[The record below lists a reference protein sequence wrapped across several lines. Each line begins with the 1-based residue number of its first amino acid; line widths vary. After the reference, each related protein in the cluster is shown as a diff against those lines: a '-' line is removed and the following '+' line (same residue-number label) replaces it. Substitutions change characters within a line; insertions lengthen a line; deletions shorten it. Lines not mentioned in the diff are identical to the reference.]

1 MSDQQ
6 SKPQEDIFELTEN
19 DFDLI
24 KTFKLCMK
32 LDDLDRFNSDLFRK
46 YRLHIKLYNKRNGIG
61 AFFCR
66 LVKNGVAKRVGT
78 VSSRI
83 GSNHGRRIG
92 IYEWTR

>member
-1 MSDQQ
+1 MSQ
-6 SKPQEDIFELTEN
+6 SSLSDNNLFDLTEN

-32 LDDLDRFNSDLFRK
+32 LDDLDRFNSDLFRR

-61 AFFCR
+61 AFFAR
-66 LVKNGVAKRVGT
+66 LVKNGKAKRVGT
-78 VSSRI
+78 VPSRL

-92 IYEWTR
+92 VYKWLK